1 MMDPAIM
8 RFKHTQVT
16 SNDEEEF
23 YITISCNDQRLFNAL
38 HRNIDEVLNEYLG
51 EPKIEVSKE

>member
-1 MMDPAIM
+1 M